1 MKVREAIERLQEHI
15 KEDGEDSE
23 VFIVWWSP
31 SAFGMKQNS
40 EEWTRMVAFL
50 NKTMDW
56 SRTEEDM
63 ELLLW
68 QFKNED

>member
-1 MKVREAIERLQEHI
+1 MKVKEAIERLQEHI

-31 SAFGMKQNS
+31 SAFGMEQNS

-50 NKTMDW
+50 NRTMDW

-63 ELLLW
+63 ELLLH
-68 QFKNED
+68 QFIAED